1 MNLIRTFCAR
11 FGACKPDA
19 AERVEASEPV
29 RLGRENRSLI
39 HEIRAILEDRTGG
52 MSGPSDNWIADDL
65 AGRDRRAR

>member
-39 HEIRAILEDRTGG
+39 HEIRAILEDRDREPREGDTGFFLG
-52 MSGPSDNWIADDL
+52 DAL
-65 AGRDRRAR
+65 TRRRE